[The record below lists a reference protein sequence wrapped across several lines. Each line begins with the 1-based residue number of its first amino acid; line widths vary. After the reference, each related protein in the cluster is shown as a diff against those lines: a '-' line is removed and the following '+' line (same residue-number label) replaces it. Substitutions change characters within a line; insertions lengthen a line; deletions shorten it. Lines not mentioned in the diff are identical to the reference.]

1 MHHACQSLLDKLF
14 FCIVHIDKLN
24 LMDLNLK
31 DLMSSLNSLKPYKGQ
46 DMKEATN
53 DQHLRVIFVI

>member
-14 FCIVHIDKLN
+14 FCIVNVDKLN

-46 DMKEATN
+46 DMKETTN
-53 DQHLRVIFVI
+53 D